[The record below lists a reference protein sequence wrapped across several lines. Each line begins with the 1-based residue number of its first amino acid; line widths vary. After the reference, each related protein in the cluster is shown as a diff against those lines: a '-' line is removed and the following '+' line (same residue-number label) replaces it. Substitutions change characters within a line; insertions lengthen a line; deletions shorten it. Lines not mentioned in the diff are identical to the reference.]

1 MTQEKMFY
9 NFLKK
14 YIKNYFDE
22 NENGEKYNFDDET
35 IEELAK
41 NVDNN
46 ECLWETIDE
55 IIKDEI
61 NWYLEK

>member
-1 MTQEKMFY
+1 MKNEKMFY

-22 NENGEKYNFDDET
+22 NEKGEKYNFDDET

-41 NVDNN
+41 NVDDN
-46 ECLWETIDE
+46 EYLWETIDE

>member
-1 MTQEKMFY
+1 MFY

-22 NENGEKYNFDDET
+22 NEKGEKYNFDDET

-41 NVDNN
+41 NVDDN
-46 ECLWETIDE
+46 EYLWETIDE

-61 NWYLEK
+61 SWYLEK